1 MLEFS
6 VKIDPSLEKVA
17 INAIKDVLKKID
29 PSAIFVQNSGLSKSD
44 EDDFKELLKDK
55 KAGKLEFINADEMW
69 ASIDKTIAKKLCN
82 YLWNNRKYWNLKHL

>member
-6 VKIDPSLEKVA
+6 VKINPSLEKVT

-29 PSAIFVQNSGLSKSD
+29 PSAIFVQNSGLSKND

-55 KAGKLEFINADEMW
+55 KAGK
-69 ASIDKTIAKKLCN
+69 
-82 YLWNNRKYWNLKHL
+82 

>member
-17 INAIKDVLKKID
+17 IKAIKDVLKKLD
-29 PSAIFVQNSGLSKSD
+29 QSAIFMQNSGLSKS
-44 EDDFKELLKDK
+44 EECYVKALLKDK
-55 KAGKLEFINADEMW
+55 KTGKLEFINADEMW

-82 YLWNNRKYWNLKHL
+82 YL

>member
-6 VKIDPSLEKVA
+6 VKINPSLEKVA

-29 PSAIFVQNSGLSKSD
+29 PSAIFVQNSRLSKSD

-69 ASIDKTIAKKLCN
+69 AKIDKTIAK
-82 YLWNNRKYWNLKHL
+82 YE

>member
-6 VKIDPSLEKVA
+6 VKINPGLEKVA

-55 KAGKLEFINADEMW
+55 KAGKLEFINADEIW
-69 ASIDKTIAKKLCN
+69 ASIDKTIAKYEWK
-82 YLWNNRKYWNLKHL
+82 

>member
-6 VKIDPSLEKVA
+6 VKINPSLEKVA

-29 PSAIFVQNSGLSKSD
+29 PSAIFVQNSGLSKND

-69 ASIDKTIAKKLCN
+69 ASIDKTIAKYECK
-82 YLWNNRKYWNLKHL
+82 

>member
-6 VKIDPSLEKVA
+6 VKINPSLEKVA

-29 PSAIFVQNSGLSKSD
+29 TSAIFVQNSGLSKSD

-69 ASIDKTIAKKLCN
+69 ANIDKTIAK
-82 YLWNNRKYWNLKHL
+82 YE

>member
-6 VKIDPSLEKVA
+6 VKINPSLEKVA

-55 KAGKLEFINADEMW
+55 KAGKLEFINSDEMW
-69 ASIDKTIAKKLCN
+69 ASIDKTIAKYEWK
-82 YLWNNRKYWNLKHL
+82 

>member
-6 VKIDPSLEKVA
+6 VKINPSLEEVA
-17 INAIKDVLKKID
+17 IKAMKDVLKKID
-29 PSAIFVQNSGLSKSD
+29 PSAIFVQNSRLSKSD

-69 ASIDKTIAKKLCN
+69 ANIDKTIAK
-82 YLWNNRKYWNLKHL
+82 YE

>member
-6 VKIDPSLEKVA
+6 VKINPSLEKVA
-17 INAIKDVLKKID
+17 IKAIKDALKKID

-69 ASIDKTIAKKLCN
+69 ASIDKTIAKYEWK
-82 YLWNNRKYWNLKHL
+82 